1 MSNLFQNFD
10 FFGYSFP
17 KPQYLGAKYI
27 HRKWI
32 ANEVPADCLT
42 VLDAFAGSQSVAYS
56 LKQMGKRVLTND
68 FLNFNSMMPFIPTL
82 FRVGMNGILTC
93 CVLLGFSVH
102 YRV

>member
-1 MSNLFQNFD
+1 METAVSNLFQNFD

-68 FLNFNSMMPFIPTL
+68 FLNFKF
-82 FRVGMNGILTC
+82 V
-93 CVLLGFSVH
+93 
-102 YRV
+102 

>member
-68 FLNFNSMMPFIPTL
+68 FLIRPYRSVSVK
-82 FRVGMNGILTC
+82 RRRYDSSRGGKGSVAGSCEILLVC
-93 CVLLGFSVH
+93 
-102 YRV
+102 R